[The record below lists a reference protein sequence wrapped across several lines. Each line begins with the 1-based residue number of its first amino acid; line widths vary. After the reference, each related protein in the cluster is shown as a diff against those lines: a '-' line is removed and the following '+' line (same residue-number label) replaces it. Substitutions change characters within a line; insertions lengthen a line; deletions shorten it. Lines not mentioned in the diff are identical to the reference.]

1 VLPVPRGPRSPLPL
15 CCDYAH
21 PRRPRPPSNT
31 SGSLPDGG
39 ECAKLWTELLR
50 TASADLN
57 EDGELPPLPA
67 FPGQE
72 PKRSPERPP
81 LERFTVGTETFFWTP
96 FPPPPPGRGGDSGGS
111 DLVLRAVR
119 GHTGSPQQYAA
130 PELRGTPSAEEQ
142 LSEEQPSQ
150 RQPSVDGATT
160 LQSCP
165 MCQVDFVPGLA
176 QLDIDSHLAQCL
188 ADSTDDIE
196 CGVMTEVDRGTQ
208 QTDQPQVNLFLQ
220 LQGGRAAPGICGEGS
235 GPPADVLC
243 ELCLGGPVQ
252 GGFSLVPSVHRF
264 WKSLIFSAAMAAK
277 V

>member
-1 VLPVPRGPRSPLPL
+1 MWQNSVIKWTFKKKRSSRLSL
-15 CCDYAH
+15 SR
-21 PRRPRPPSNT
+21 RRPPSGAGPPSNT

-72 PKRSPERPP
+72 PKRSPEPPP

-111 DLVLRAVR
+111 DLVLSAVR

-196 CGVMTEVDRGTQ
+196 
-208 QTDQPQVNLFLQ
+208 
-220 LQGGRAAPGICGEGS
+220 
-235 GPPADVLC
+235 
-243 ELCLGGPVQ
+243 
-252 GGFSLVPSVHRF
+252 
-264 WKSLIFSAAMAAK
+264 W
-277 V
+277 

>member
-1 VLPVPRGPRSPLPL
+1 M
-15 CCDYAH
+15 
-21 PRRPRPPSNT
+21 
-31 SGSLPDGG
+31 
-39 ECAKLWTELLR
+39 LR

-96 FPPPPPGRGGDSGGS
+96 FPPPPPGRGGDSGSS
-111 DLVLRAVR
+111 DLVLSAVR
-119 GHTGSPQQYAA
+119 GHTRSPQQYAA

-150 RQPSVDGATT
+150 RQPTVDGATT

-196 CGVMTEVDRGTQ
+196 
-208 QTDQPQVNLFLQ
+208 
-220 LQGGRAAPGICGEGS
+220 
-235 GPPADVLC
+235 
-243 ELCLGGPVQ
+243 
-252 GGFSLVPSVHRF
+252 
-264 WKSLIFSAAMAAK
+264 W
-277 V
+277 